1 MKKVLLLG
9 TLVWVSTGVAV
20 SFGWK
25 APAAPTAS
33 AVQPVA
39 QPQPVAQAQ
48 TPAPAQAAA
57 ARPTA
62 ASATAEYRQL
72 VDKYCVTCHNQ
83 RLNLPAGAPLYLDQ
97 ASLDDIGAH
106 AQTWEKVVRKLGVG
120 AMPPTNMPTPGDEK
134 LAEFRGW
141 LQSSLDRAANVQ
153 RNPGRYTLHRLNRA
167 EYANAVRDML
177 GVEVDVTELLP
188 SDGANFGFDNV
199 ASGLTMSPL
208 LLERYLTAALRIAS
222 YAVGDTGVAA
232 GASVY
237 PISLEVT
244 QKDHVDG
251 LPLGTRGGIKVR
263 HIFPADAEY
272 EFSGQ
277 LNRTILN
284 GFSGIEG
291 HEKPHDFVVLIDG
304 NEVFRTAVGGPE
316 DHKENA
322 ADPTN
327 TGLQRIIDRLRSRV
341 PVTAGAHDVVFTWI
355 EKPNRE
361 QSVWLMPLRDTQEVH
376 HAGGPP
382 RLKTVTVEG
391 PYNPTGISTTASR
404 ERIFVCRPT
413 AAAQE
418 AACAQRIFS
427 NLGRRAFRRPVTAE
441 DIEGPLTFYRQTR
454 EQGGNFDAGIRAGV
468 ARILASP
475 SFLFRAE
482 TSPAALQAGAA
493 HRVTDLELASRLSFF
508 LWSSIPDDQL
518 LNLAIAGRLRAP
530 GVLEAQVRRMVA
542 DERANAMVAN
552 FTGQWLQLRNLENR
566 VNPDILLFPDF
577 DDNVR
582 KAFRRE
588 TEMLFEHIMRE
599 NLSALDLLS
608 ADYTFVNERLARH
621 YGISNVYGARFRR
634 IQLTDQ
640 NRRGLL
646 GHGSIL
652 SLTSVANRTSPTI
665 RGKYVMAT
673 LLNTPPLPPPPNVP
687 ELEASKEEGKATTVR
702 QQLERHRANA
712 VCASCHRNIDPIGF
726 ALENFDPTGRWR
738 EQTPDGLKVDN
749 VGTLV
754 DGREVNGPVQLRQAL
769 LTNPEIFVTALTEN
783 MLIYA
788 LGRGLEPSDMAVVR
802 SVVRSSG
809 RDNYRF
815 MSIVMG
821 IVQSAPFQMRT
832 KLATATETRVAQ
844 SN

>member
-9 TLVWVSTGVAV
+9 TLVWVSAGVAV

-25 APAAPTAS
+25 APDTQALIKP
-33 AVQPVA
+33 A
-39 QPQPVAQAQ
+39 QTLAQAQ
-48 TPAPAQAAA
+48 TPAPTPARAQAPA
-57 ARPTA
+57 ARPA
-62 ASATAEYRQL
+62 AANLNAEYQQL
-72 VDKYCVTCHNQ
+72 VDRYCVTCHNQ
-83 RLNLPAGAPLYLDQ
+83 RLNLPAGAPLFLDQ
-97 ASLDDIGAH
+97 DKLDDLA
-106 AQTWEKVVRKLGVG
+106 ADAATWEKVVRKLGVG
-120 AMPPTNMPTPGDEK
+120 AMPPPNVPTPGAEK
-134 LAEFRGW
+134 LAEFRSW

-167 EYANAVRDML
+167 EYQNAVRDML
-177 GVEVDVTELLP
+177 GVDVDVTELLP

-222 YAVGDTGVAA
+222 YAVGDTGIAA
-232 GASVY
+232 GGTFY

-244 QKDHVDG
+244 QKEHVEG

-291 HEKPHDFVVLIDG
+291 HEKPHDFLVLIDG
-304 NEVFRTAVGGPE
+304 TEVFRVAVGGPE

-322 ADPTN
+322 ADPTL
-327 TGLQRIIDRLRSRV
+327 TGMQRMIERLRIRV

-355 EKPNRE
+355 EKPNQE
-361 QSVWLMPLRDTQEVH
+361 QSVWLLPRRDTQEVH

-382 RLKTVTVEG
+382 RLKTVTIEG
-391 PYNPTGISTTASR
+391 PYNPTGISTTPSR
-404 ERIFVCRPT
+404 ERIMVCRPT
-413 AAAQE
+413 GAADE
-418 AACAQRIFS
+418 NACAQRIFS
-427 NLGRRAFRRPVTAE
+427 TLGRRAFRRPVTAE
-441 DIEGPLTFYRQTR
+441 DLEGPMTFYRQAR

-468 ARILASP
+468 ARVLASP
-475 SFLFRAE
+475 SFLFRSE
-482 TSPAALQAGAA
+482 SDPAAMRAGAA
-493 HRVTDLELASRLSFF
+493 HPVTDLELASRLSFYM
-508 LWSSIPDDQL
+508 WSSIPDDQL

-530 GVLEAQVRRMVA
+530 GVLEAQVRRMIA
-542 DERANAMVAN
+542 DPRADAMVEN
-552 FTGQWLQLRNLENR
+552 FTGQWLQLRNLEQR

-577 DDNVR
+577 DDNIR
-582 KAFRRE
+582 KGFRRE
-588 TEMLFEHIMRE
+588 TEMLFAHVMRE
-599 NLSALDLLS
+599 NRPATELLT

-621 YGISNVYGARFRR
+621 YGIPNVYGVRFR
-634 IQLTDQ
+634 QVPLTDI

-652 SLTSVANRTSPTI
+652 GLTSVANRTSPTI

-702 QQLERHRANA
+702 EQLERHRANA

-726 ALENFDPTGRWR
+726 ALENFDSTGRWR
-738 EQTPDGLKVDN
+738 EQTPDGLKVDT

-754 DGREVNGPVQLRQAL
+754 DGREVNGPAQLRQAL
-769 LTNPEIFVTALTEN
+769 MTTPEIFVSALTEN
-783 MLIYA
+783 MLVYA

-802 SVVRSSG
+802 SVVRNAA
-809 RDNYRF
+809 RNNYQF
-815 MSIVMG
+815 HSIITG

-832 KLATATETRVAQ
+832 KLAATSETRVAQ